1 MQLRFTLLIIF
12 FVTTLFGQNY
22 HDTQGK
28 LEITNSGQA
37 SYILP
42 VALPPSLNEIGP
54 TINLTYSSGSS
65 TGIAG
70 QGWSINSIS
79 SISRNATR
87 IDIEGYRDGVDF
99 DTDDK
104 LVLDGQYLLLK
115 SGTYWSP
122 GSQYQTE
129 IQGNTKIELI
139 GSGSNM
145 YFIVTAPDGSRSWY
159 GNYNGENASDLTSWY
174 INRYEDVNGNVI
186 TYHYISNL
194 NSINISEIRFSMNI
208 NTNPT
213 PLNKIVFTYKNAARQ
228 ESYFIKGVEVK
239 NDKILDRV
247 EVYTNNLLFKKYQL
261 THSIDENGYQRV
273 SQVQEFNSQNEGANP
288 VLFEYNQTSYTAN
301 ESLKIYTGSFNSNF
315 NHILSGDFDGD
326 GRLDFTNSSQI
337 YFNILSSTNTN
348 YVNDNVMNLPL
359 TLTKDKSLTV
369 NTLKDNKLTQSQ
381 SILNI
386 VENDN
391 SIALNTY
398 SIEGNSFNLINFKNI
413 SINNLITNCED
424 NCTPELVDGNGN
436 VIPNPDSKCATYIPT
451 KKTKTKYLE
460 GDFNGDSISELLV
473 INFNEI
479 KKWNNIDSDNGIS
492 DINLNPNDIGL
503 GQFENENFIQCKSSV
518 EIIGVNEIRLI
529 DLNPNNPN
537 NPNTIGNF
545 SIQSSYL
552 NFLYESK
559 YFLGDFN
566 ADGKSDLI
574 VIKNNGSYKIFTFK
588 ENLTLQ
594 TIELEIIGQGVIGDY
609 NESKQI
615 MFGDYNGDNKTDI
628 MLPDATGNGCITCN
642 LWHIYFSNPKN
653 DQGEL
658 FTKISKNIVEYW
670 QFSDKYWST
679 SFSYNQYFAIDINK
693 DGKTDLMRLWLNLY
707 QPSPF
712 WDADDF
718 DSEWRV
724 EAYINNLGFTNQ
736 FNLQY
741 SSYNHGN
748 EDPGLPMPI
757 VANFDFEGRGRT
769 DKYNSDIA
777 VLRWQGRLE
786 YLDIL
791 KDYTQDNLLK
801 KVIQSNNAI
810 IDELEYANL
819 NMPNSNGGLGFTNQ
833 VYSSSNEFNYPYIE
847 FKQMPSFKVVKLL
860 KNTSG
865 GSVKFQKFK
874 YHGLIFDLK
883 GVGLIG
889 FKKVVRSNWFLSD
902 NDKKMW
908 SETIIDPIKR
918 GVVVSSTT
926 FKPTTIDF
934 GFNTSQF
941 PPTSNFLNR
950 KEFSYQ
956 QVSALGAYPSIILKS
971 TEKSIDYISGVII
984 ENNYNYSN
992 DGFYLQTND
1001 LQKRYLTTS
1010 SAIQSSVQTETIYES
1025 STAGV
1030 GANYYIG
1037 RPKEITK
1044 TSKLFVNT
1052 IPNTADNSNT
1062 QVSNEKLYY
1071 ANGNLIKTEKSSN
1084 NATEKLVEQ
1093 FVYFTNGLVQ
1103 QKTVSAIG
1111 TTSANAVTPLV
1122 TEYTYDA
1129 TNRFVKTT
1137 KNVND
1142 NLIVTND
1149 SYHPIY
1155 GLVTA
1160 QTNALGQTTASVF
1173 DNWGKRTKVTDFL
1186 GKSITYAYSRVGTAY
1201 TTTET
1206 GDDGTVSS
1214 IEQDALARETR
1225 KGTID
1230 LNGNWNYVKTEYD
1243 TFGRKYRV
1251 SEPYAAN
1258 ASPTQWNTTEFD
1270 ELSRPVKVIA
1280 HTGKVVTTT
1289 FNGLTVTATEP
1300 YMSKSKTMNAAE
1312 LVYSATDTPGGTI
1325 TYKYDANGNLL
1336 ESDYEGIKTTMEYDA
1351 WGRKKKL
1358 TDTSAGTYTYVYD
1371 AFGRVKEETT
1381 PKGKTVYTYDTG
1393 GRIAT
1398 KVLSGLT
1405 SADATDMTATYTYHP
1420 TYKWLTNLNV
1430 VNPIDGNSSYVYS
1443 YDTATKQLNQ
1453 TVEQLFTV
1461 GSTTPVA
1468 TFTKAIT
1475 FDTFGRVNT
1484 ETSTAVSYG
1493 KTSTKTISHVY
1504 KNGVEWQ
1511 LKDGTAVVW
1520 QANSVNSRGQLLNGQ
1535 LGNGI
1540 AVNNTYDSFGYLI
1553 QQKHDIGTA
1562 NVMTLSNQFE
1572 PVMGNLMTRTNSL
1585 FDTKERFEYD
1595 ALDRLVKWDG
1605 APSTVL
1611 NLPFNTTTDG
1621 FTFTSTA
1628 INGSVSNATGTL
1640 KVVLKKPTEPD
1651 FPVAAQRVL
1660 NLGMVANDKIRI
1672 KATITNKTSTGGAL
1686 VKAIMVEEDPADPFS
1701 FVEYEIG
1708 TIENGLFDVAYTI
1721 SDFISNPVLKLRF
1734 VVVDSGLYDGGTNTG
1749 ISTDTGFGSF
1759 TTISAIFNVD
1769 NLIIDKIPVFT
1780 QDYDNKGRIT
1790 QNALGAYKY
1799 EIANKP
1805 YQNSKLNLTPLGSA
1819 QYAPNQSQ
1827 LDIAYNMF
1835 SSPYRIANISKN
1847 EIIDLSYSIAEQ
1859 RSMMYWG
1866 NTNTNKNLRPF
1877 RRYYSADGSME
1888 VTATFTNSNF
1898 TTPSSVEIIT
1908 FVDGTAYD
1916 AAIVVKNTYTGTATT
1931 PTGGLFYLHRD
1942 YQGSIVAI
1950 TNATGSLVEKRLFDP
1965 WGAIVKVQDGAGNTL
1980 TKLTFFDRGYTGHEH
1995 LERVGLINMNGRV
2008 YDPALH
2014 RFLQADS
2021 MVQEPYNTQNY
2032 NRYGYCL
2039 NNPLKYTDVS
2049 GEDFGATFLISIGV
2063 ALVVYFGDAILSG
2076 KPITFKGIATT
2087 VVTTAVSAGISYGI
2101 GTIAS
2106 GIGNF
2111 TTRATFQAVAHGV
2124 TQGGMTALQG
2134 GKFWS
2139 GFAAGSVSSV
2149 MSSLWRGGD
2158 SYKKVG
2164 DVWAPDFANDFKGIG
2179 GAWANSTTGTMFF
2192 GSISGGAA
2200 AALTGGNFWQGA
2212 VSGMIVS
2219 GMNSAGNSLL
2229 RTKGND
2235 EYDAYIDKVDKER
2248 GSKVWNREIK
2258 EQDNEYNFFFKYRDQ
2273 SLYESVKYFDNGG
2286 PNSKTIVLNA
2296 HGRSNYIVTPKGN
2309 MYAQQLHWFLLKYNH
2324 TYQNSYLK
2332 GLHITVRLEACQTG
2346 ISLGREFS
2354 KLNPHMTVV
2363 APNVDIVNYY
2373 FGNYLDGNGKYLYF
2387 FRGKQL

>member
-42 VALPPSLNEIGP
+42 IALPPSLNEIGP

-115 SGTYWSP
+115 SGAYWSP

-139 GSGSNM
+139 GSGFNM

-194 NSINISEIRFSMNI
+194 NTIKISEIRFSMNI

-213 PLNKIVFTYKNAARQ
+213 PLNKIVFTYKNTARK
-228 ESYFIKGVEVK
+228 ESFFIKGVEVK

-261 THSIDENGYQRV
+261 THSVDENGYQRV
-273 SQVQEFNSQNEGANP
+273 SQLQEFNSQNEGANP
-288 VLFEYNQTSYTAN
+288 VIFEYKSTSYAEDFRSMN
-301 ESLKIYTGSFNSNF
+301 YYGDFDPNF
-315 NHILSGDFDGD
+315 NQILSGDFDGD
-326 GRLDFTNSSQI
+326 GRVDL
-337 YFNILSSTNTN
+337 TNTN
-348 YVNDNVMNLPL
+348 QIHFNVLSNIYNESNDVTFSYTSIRNLPFNL
-359 TLTKDKSLTV
+359 EKDKAFAIT
-369 NTLKDNKLTQSQ
+369 TLDNDKLMQAQ
-381 SILNI
+381 SILKI
-386 VENDN
+386 EESDN
-391 SIALNTY
+391 SISLKAYKTTVGRLPV
-398 SIEGNSFNLINFKNI
+398 NLFYTRNI
-413 SINNLITNCED
+413 SIPNLIATCID
-424 NCTPELVDGNGN
+424 NCTPELEDGNGN

-479 KKWNNIDSDNGIS
+479 KKWEPIDSGNGIS
-492 DINLNPNDIGL
+492 DVSLNPNDLGL
-503 GQFENENFIQCKSSV
+503 GQFENENFTLCTPTT
-518 EIIGVNEIRLI
+518 EIIGVSEVRLI

-537 NPNTIGNF
+537 NPNTIGNY
-545 SIQSSYL
+545 SIQSAQL
-552 NFLYESK
+552 NFLVNAK
-559 YFLGDFN
+559 YYLADFN
-566 ADGKSDLI
+566 GDGKTDLMAI
-574 VIKNNGSYKIFTFK
+574 RSGGAYTIFTFK
-588 ENLTLQ
+588 ENNTLQ
-594 TIELEIIGQGVIGDY
+594 IIELEIIGQGVIGDY

-615 MFGDYNGDNKTDI
+615 LFGDYNGDNKTDI
-628 MLPDATGNGCITCN
+628 MLPDASGNGCITCN
-642 LWHIYFSNPKN
+642 LWHIYFSNPKI

-658 FTKISKNIVEYW
+658 FAKISKNIVEYW
-670 QFSDKYWST
+670 KYSGDYWSA
-679 SFSYNQYFAIDINK
+679 SQVLNQYYAIDINK
-693 DGKTDLMRLWLNLY
+693 DGKTDLLRLWNRTY
-707 QPSPF
+707 QPKPF
-712 WDADDF
+712 WDARDV
-718 DSEWRV
+718 DSEWRAD
-724 EAYINNLGFTNQ
+724 AYINNLGYTEQ
-736 FNLQY
+736 FDLQF
-741 SSYNHGN
+741 SSSTHHTD
-748 EDPGLPMPI
+748 DPVMPI
-757 VANFDFEGRGRT
+757 PLVLNISYDGRGRV
-769 DKYNSDIA
+769 DKVNADIA
-777 VLRWQGRLE
+777 VVRNSRSVD
-786 YLDIL
+786 YLDIT
-791 KDYTQDNLLK
+791 KDFSQDNLLK
-801 KVIQSNNAI
+801 KVSQSNNAI
-810 IDELEYANL
+810 VDEIEYSNL
-819 NMPNSNGGLGFTNQ
+819 YLPSTNNGLGESNLL
-833 VYSSSNEFNYPYIE
+833 YSSKNESLYPFVE
-847 FKQMPSFKVVKLL
+847 FKQLSSYKVVSLL
-860 KNTSG
+860 KNSSG
-865 GSVKFQKFK
+865 GSTKYQKFK
-874 YHGLIFDLK
+874 YHGLTFDVK
-883 GVGLIG
+883 GVGFIG
-889 FKKVVRSNWFLSD
+889 FKRVVRSNWFLSD
-902 NDKKMW
+902 TDKKMW

-918 GVVVSSTT
+918 GVVLSSTT
-926 FKPTTIDF
+926 FKPTTNDF
-934 GFNTSQF
+934 AFNTTQYL
-941 PPTSNFLNR
+941 PTSLFLNR

-971 TEKSIDYISGVII
+971 SEKSIDYISGVII

-1052 IPNTADNSNT
+1052 ILNAADNSNT

-1084 NATEKLVEQ
+1084 NATEKLVEE

-1142 NLIVTND
+1142 NLLVTND

-1160 QTNALGQTTASVF
+1160 QTNALGQTTSSVF
-1173 DNWGKRTKVTDFL
+1173 DNWGKRIKVTDFL
-1186 GKSITYAYSRVGTAY
+1186 GKSITYTYSRVGTAY

-1230 LNGNWNYVKTEYD
+1230 LNGNWNYIKTEYD
-1243 TFGRKYRV
+1243 AFGRKYRV

-1270 ELSRPVKVIA
+1270 ELSRPVKVTA

-1312 LVYSATDTPGGTI
+1312 LIISATDTPGGTI

-1358 TDTSAGTYTYVYD
+1358 TDTSAGTYTYAYD
-1371 AFGRVKEETT
+1371 AFSRIKEETT
-1381 PKGKTVYTYDTG
+1381 PKGKTVFTYDTG

-1430 VNPIDGNSSYVYS
+1430 VNPIDGNSSYIYS

-1468 TFTKAIT
+1468 TFTKDIT
-1475 FDTFGRVNT
+1475 FDTFGRVNA

-1511 LKDGTAVVW
+1511 LKDGTAVIW

-1553 QQKHDIGTA
+1553 QQKQDIGTA

-1572 PVMGNLMTRTNSL
+1572 PVMGNLITRTNSL
-1585 FDTKERFEYD
+1585 FDTKESFEYD

-1660 NLGMVANDKIRI
+1660 NLGLVANDKIRI

-1708 TIENGLFDVAYTI
+1708 TIENGQFDVAYTI
-1721 SDFISNPVLKLRF
+1721 RDFVSNPVLKLRF
-1734 VVVDSGLYDGGTNTG
+1734 VVVGTGATNGGGLAVP
-1749 ISTDTGFGSF
+1749 
-1759 TTISAIFNVD
+1759 SAIFNVD

-1790 QNALGAYKY
+1790 QNALGTYKY

-1805 YQNSKLNLTPLGSA
+1805 YQNSKVNLTPLGSA
-1819 QYAPNQSQ
+1819 QFAPNQSQ

-2039 NNPLKYTDVS
+2039 NNPLKYTDVT
-2049 GEDFGATFLISIGV
+2049 GEDFGVSFFIAVAV
-2063 ALVVYFGDAILSG
+2063 ALTVHVGEAIINHR
-2076 KPITFKGIATT
+2076 PITFHGLATT
-2087 VVTTAVSAGISYGI
+2087 VITTAVSAGISYGI
-2101 GTIAS
+2101 GEIAS
-2106 GIGNF
+2106 EIGNF
-2111 TTRATFQAVAHGV
+2111 ATRSTFQAVAHGV

-2149 MSSLWRGGD
+2149 MSSFWQGGENT
-2158 SYKKVG
+2158 KLEGGVRVG
-2164 DVWAPDFANDFKGIG
+2164 AGGGIDGIG

-2200 AALTGGNFWQGA
+2200 AMLTGGNFWQGA

-2219 GMNSAGNSLL
+2219 GLNHTLHNPKPKKLNA
-2229 RTKGND
+2229 
-2235 EYDAYIDKVDKER
+2235 V
-2248 GSKVWNREIK
+2248 
-2258 EQDNEYNFFFKYRDQ
+2258 Q
-2273 SLYESVKYFDNGG
+2273 KYFDYNDDGKISNFEIGLGVVDLGVTIFDIVSIPSGEGVATHLALKQSAKSLTTKTVVKTGVQATEKNVIKGFTGHAANQAITRGFKTADILKIVKNGTPVKGMGRFG
-2286 PNSKTIVLNA
+2286 PQMKYTLGGNTVVVNA
-2296 HGRSNYIVTPKGN
+2296 QGKVVTLFSPALGT
-2309 MYAQQLHWFLLKYNH
+2309 A
-2324 TYQNSYLK
+2324 K
-2332 GLHITVRLEACQTG
+2332 GLG
-2346 ISLGREFS
+2346 KG
-2354 KLNPHMTVV
+2354 
-2363 APNVDIVNYY
+2363 Y
-2373 FGNYLDGNGKYLYF
+2373 FKPF
-2387 FRGKQL
+2387 

>member
-1 MQLRFTLLIIF
+1 MQLRFTLLITF
-12 FVTTLFGQNY
+12 FVTILFGQNY
-22 HDTQGK
+22 HDTQG
-28 LEITNSGQA
+28 NFDVSSGGQSVVTIPIVNA
-37 SYILP
+37 PSINNVGP
-42 VALPPSLNEIGP
+42 VLN
-54 TINLTYSSGSS
+54 LSYSSGSQG
-65 TGIAG
+65 GIAG
-70 QGWSINSIS
+70 QGWNINSIS
-79 SISRNATR
+79 SISRISTR
-87 IDIEGYRDGVDF
+87 LDIEGYRDGVDF

-104 LVLDGQYLLLK
+104 LALDGQRLLLK
-115 SGTYWSP
+115 SGVYWGD
-122 GSQYQTE
+122 GSVYETE
-129 IQGNTKIELI
+129 IQSNTKVELK
-139 GSGSNM
+139 GSGLNM
-145 YFIVTAPDGSRSWY
+145 YFIVTQPDGSRSWY
-159 GNYNGENASDLTSWY
+159 GNFNNINALDLTAWY
-174 INRYEDVNGNVI
+174 ITRFEDSNGNFI
-186 TYHYISNL
+186 LYNYFTDNNAIYISDIKYSANV
-194 NSINISEIRFSMNI
+194 NS
-208 NTNPT
+208 NTT
-213 PLNKIVFTYKNAARQ
+213 PLNKIIFTYKNIARR
-228 ESYFIKGVEVK
+228 ETSYIRGVEIIK
-239 NDKILDRV
+239 TKILDKI
-247 EVYTNNLLFKKYQL
+247 EVFTNELLFRKYQISHNQ
-261 THSIDENGYQRV
+261 TPRSSDYYQRV
-273 SQVQEFNSQNEGANP
+273 TQVQEFNGAGEPSNP
-288 VLFEYNQTSYTAN
+288 IIFTYNDTSSFSVQENVKLYTDN
-301 ESLKIYTGSFNSNF
+301 YNLTKQPKLT
-315 NHILSGDFDGD
+315 GDFDGD
-326 GRLDFTNSSQI
+326 GKLDFVSEDQI
-337 YFNILSSTNTN
+337 FTKLFGQNN
-348 YVNDNVMNLPL
+348 NVYNLPF
-359 TLTKDKSLTV
+359 TINDEKYFKII
-369 NTLKDNKLTQSQ
+369 NTLYNNKLKQSQ
-381 SILNI
+381 SILKI
-386 VENDN
+386 EENDN
-391 SIALNTY
+391 AITLKTYGLEANGLSLLNTK
-398 SIEGNSFNLINFKNI
+398 SISIPNLI
-413 SINNLITNCED
+413 SICED
-424 NCTPELVDGNGN
+424 NCTPELFDANGEL
-436 VIPNPDSKCATYIPT
+436 IPNPDSKCATYIPT
-451 KKTKTKYLE
+451 KKTNTKYLE

-479 KKWNNIDSDNGIS
+479 KKWNLVDSGQGIS
-492 DINLNPNDIGL
+492 NTTQNSGDLSL
-503 GQFENENFIQCKSSV
+503 GGVGNENFTQCKPTTEVLDVSEV
-518 EIIGVNEIRLI
+518 RLI
-529 DLNPNNPN
+529 DLNPNNSN
-537 NPNTIGNF
+537 MLNTIGNY
-545 SIQSSYL
+545 SINNTEIQ
-552 NFLYESK
+552 FFK
-559 YFLGDFN
+559 DAVIHIMDFN
-566 ADGKSDLI
+566 SDGKSDI
-574 VIKNNGSYKIFTFK
+574 MAIKNNKDYKVFSLK
-588 ENLTLQ
+588 ENPITQ
-594 TIELEIIGQGVIGDY
+594 TIDLEVIGFGIIDSY
-609 NESKQI
+609 DPSKPLL
-615 MFGDYNGDNKTDI
+615 FGDYNGDGKADF
-628 MLPDATGNGCITCN
+628 MLPDASGNGCETCTI
-642 LWHIYFSNPKN
+642 WYIYYANPSPSGANMFDKK
-653 DQGEL
+653 L
-658 FTKISKNIVEYW
+658 YSTVEYL
-670 QFSDKYWST
+670 ST
-679 SFSYNQYFAIDINK
+679 QTISNTNSNFRYFYALDVNK
-693 DGKTDLMRLWLNLY
+693 DGKTDLVRFKWSFY
-707 QPSPF
+707 KQC
-712 WDADDF
+712 D
-718 DSEWRV
+718 
-724 EAYINNLGFTNQ
+724 TC
-736 FNLQY
+736 
-741 SSYNHGN
+741 
-748 EDPGLPMPI
+748 
-757 VANFDFEGRGRT
+757 
-769 DKYNSDIA
+769 
-777 VLRWQGRLE
+777 
-786 YLDIL
+786 YLDRDTDWIIDVYL
-791 KDYTQDNLLK
+791 NNIGKNGTFEHVYTSPYDHTSDDNSAPIPVPSNYRFKNLENEMLVVRYHPNASFERKIHYLDFKKDFNIDNLLSKVEQSNGSIVNEVTYSTMDDTDAGFYTSSNSLNYPLVEVNKMPNFYLVKQLKNTAVGLTRLRDFKFGGYSIDLRGIGAIDFIKKANTAWYTLTDNKKTWSYIENNPLLRGAVLK
-801 KVIQSNNAI
+801 KVIFKPNA
-810 IDELEYANL
+810 L
-819 NMPNSNGGLGFTNQ
+819 N
-833 VYSSSNEFNYPYIE
+833 
-847 FKQMPSFKVVKLL
+847 
-860 KNTSG
+860 
-865 GSVKFQKFK
+865 
-874 YHGLIFDLK
+874 FDLNNIVHQK
-883 GVGLIG
+883 L
-889 FKKVVRSNWFLSD
+889 
-902 NDKKMW
+902 
-908 SETIIDPIKR
+908 SET
-918 GVVVSSTT
+918 TY
-926 FKPTTIDF
+926 
-934 GFNTSQF
+934 
-941 PPTSNFLNR
+941 
-950 KEFSYQ
+950 SYQ
-956 QVSALGAYPSIILKS
+956 QFNAVGTFPFVILKQN
-971 TEKSIDYISGVII
+971 EI
-984 ENNYNYSN
+984 NYDFSSNVVFKEEILEYSSE
-992 DGFYLQTND
+992 FYLPKITKNS
-1001 LQKRYLTTS
+1001 KYLTTS

-1052 IPNTADNSNT
+1052 IPNATDNSNT

-1084 NATEKLVEQ
+1084 NATEKLVEE
-1093 FVYFTNGLVQ
+1093 FVYFSNGLVQ

-1142 NLIVTND
+1142 NLIFTND

-1186 GKSITYAYSRVGTAY
+1186 GKSITYTYSRVGTAY

-1225 KGTID
+1225 RGTID

-1270 ELSRPVKVIA
+1270 ELSRPVKVTA

-1312 LVYSATDTPGGTI
+1312 LVISATDTPGGTI
-1325 TYKYDANGNLL
+1325 TYKYDAHGNLI

-1358 TDTSAGTYTYVYD
+1358 TDTSAGTYTYAYD

-1381 PKGKTVYTYDTG
+1381 PKGKTVYTYDSG
-1393 GRIAT
+1393 GRIAS

-1405 SADATDMTATYTYHP
+1405 SVDATDMTATYTYHP

-1475 FDTFGRVNT
+1475 FDTFGRVNA

-1511 LKDGTAVVW
+1511 LMDGTAVIW

-1572 PVMGNLMTRTNSL
+1572 PVMGNLITRTNSL
-1585 FDTKERFEYD
+1585 FDTKESFEYD

-1605 APSTVL
+1605 TPSTVL

-1628 INGSVSNATGTL
+1628 INGSVSNASGTL
-1640 KVVLKKPTEPD
+1640 KIVLKKPTEPD

-1660 NLGMVANDKIRI
+1660 NLGLVANDKIRI

-1721 SDFISNPVLKLRF
+1721 SDFVSNPILKLRF
-1734 VVVDSGLYDGGTNTG
+1734 VVVGTGATNGGGLAVP
-1749 ISTDTGFGSF
+1749 
-1759 TTISAIFNVD
+1759 SAIFNVD

-1805 YQNSKLNLTPLGSA
+1805 YQNSKVNLTPLGSA
-1819 QYAPNQSQ
+1819 QFAPNQSQ

-1835 SSPYRIANISKN
+1835 SSPYTIANITKN

-1866 NTNTNKNLRPF
+1866 NINTNKNLRPF

-2049 GEDFGATFLISIGV
+2049 GEDFG
-2063 ALVVYFGDAILSG
+2063 
-2076 KPITFKGIATT
+2076 
-2087 VVTTAVSAGISYGI
+2087 VTTAIVTAVAIAVVSYLATQFFADQPITLKGVVTNAFIGAISGAVTFGI
-2101 GTIAS
+2101 GTFANATIN
-2106 GIGNF
+2106 NF
-2111 TTRATFQAVAHGV
+2111 YLRATFQAFAHG
-2124 TQGGMTALQG
+2124 TFQGSLTAISG
-2134 GKFWS
+2134 GKFWR
-2139 GFAAGSVSSV
+2139 GFAAGSVSSF
-2149 MSSLWRGGD
+2149 MSSLWQGGT
-2158 SYKKVG
+2158 SEWQNPFTGENHTYT
-2164 DVWAPDFANDFKGIG
+2164 AFKGIG
-2179 GAWANSTTGTMFF
+2179 GAWADKTAGTVFF

-2212 VSGMIVS
+2212 VTGLIVS
-2219 GMNSAGNSLL
+2219 GLNHTLHDAFDGDNNSKFDQADQKDPPAKGRKSPTLAEANKHYREGNGAPMTVDASTVDLNFL
-2229 RTKGND
+2229 DTSRWEVGKTYGVQTLTTSKDGRVYGGITVKYLGNN
-2235 EYDAYIDKVDKER
+2235 KVSILPDT
-2248 GSKVWNREIK
+2248 
-2258 EQDNEYNFFFKYRDQ
+2258 YNFEQHGSFFSSIFRNIANAIGRWYAGAGTPYKIFFTG
-2273 SLYESVKYFDNGG
+2273 VN
-2286 PNSKTIVLNA
+2286 TI
-2296 HGRSNYIVTPKGN
+2296 HYSPPSY
-2309 MYAQQLHWFLLKYNH
+2309 
-2324 TYQNSYLK
+2324 NSYHYTSH
-2332 GLHITVRLEACQTG
+2332 G
-2346 ISLGREFS
+2346 
-2354 KLNPHMTVV
+2354 
-2363 APNVDIVNYY
+2363 
-2373 FGNYLDGNGKYLYF
+2373 
-2387 FRGKQL
+2387 FRF